1 MANVNIT
8 VTLGTKGNDAGP
20 LYDIYYS
27 ADCVSYTIV
36 SSNAYLPFVGSQ
48 TTVIVPDTT
57 RCIKL
62 VNLNG
67 VCDDNFVVSGSAD
80 PTTTTTIAPTTTT
93 TTTITPTTTTTLSPT
108 TTTLAPT
115 TTTTFGVSYCWKIVN
130 TTAGSLNVEYYNTIN
145 EPVIIGVPGGSTDY
159 LCVYGG
165 TTPTGDPGV
174 TIELCGIQCTSSDSC
189 TNCVPPTTTTA
200 APTTTTL
207 APTTTT
213 TTVLNG
219 FRITRCSDGLP
230 YDVSVNPASVLVVGD
245 VFKSNSTPL
254 GGDQCWS
261 VDATST
267 GPYDYTNILETVIY
281 ADCFDCQATLPTTT
295 TTLTPT
301 TTVAP
306 TTTTTAAP
314 TTYLVEPCGG
324 GLGPYIVTLA
334 SGDTPSGIG
343 QAYKISGNSGAGF
356 NGTTCWEVLEVNPV
370 GSIDYSNLAF
380 GSVFSNCAEC
390 NPPTTTTLSP
400 TTTQA
405 PTTTTTTGP
414 TADLDWSFTESGGAN
429 GTMDIYINGV
439 SVISASTTTSGLWTG
454 LEVGDEIYFDINV
467 TGCSEPNEYANA
479 YSIGIITDAACDLS
493 VAFLSSAVYI
503 VTSGDLG
510 TTLNLDLYASCDG
523 GCV

>member
-80 PTTTTTIAPTTTT
+80 PTTTTTVAPTTTTTISPTT

-130 TTAGSLNVEYYNTIN
+130 TTGGSLNVEYYNTIN

-189 TNCVPPTTTTA
+189 TNCVPPTTTTTA
-200 APTTTTL
+200 SPTTTQ

-230 YDVSVNPASVLVVGD
+230 YDVSVNPASVLVIGD
-245 VFKSNSTPL
+245 VFKTNSSPL
-254 GGDQCWS
+254 SGDQCWS
-261 VDATST
+261 VDSVAT

-281 ADCFDCQATLPTTT
+281 PDCFDCQATLPTTT

-301 TTVAP
+301 TT
-306 TTTTTAAP
+306 
-314 TTYLVEPCGG
+314 
-324 GLGPYIVTLA
+324 
-334 SGDTPSGIG
+334 
-343 QAYKISGNSGAGF
+343 
-356 NGTTCWEVLEVNPV
+356 
-370 GSIDYSNLAF
+370 
-380 GSVFSNCAEC
+380 
-390 NPPTTTTLSP
+390 
-400 TTTQA
+400 QA
-405 PTTTTTTGP
+405 PTTTTTTAAG
-414 TADLDWSFTESGGAN
+414 ANLDWSFTESRGAN

-439 SVISASTTTSGLWTG
+439 SVINASTTTSGLWTG
-454 LEVGDEIYFDINV
+454 LQVGDEIYVDINV
-467 TGCSEPNEYANA
+467 TGCTGPTYNFANG
-479 YSIGIITDAACDLS
+479 YSIGIITNGTCDES
-493 VAFLSSAVYI
+493 VTFYSSTIYT
-503 VTSGDLG
+503 VTSGDIG

-523 GCV
+523 ACV